1 MSKLMIFCT
10 CCDFRKDFYM
20 MRCSN
25 WFHNLKQ
32 IKSLQALDPDYYIM
46 HDGELTLEDIK
57 QYDSSLLYEPHL
69 YVKNHKPMLGRT
81 SDLSFPG
88 WIRSFTHALEIGLEN
103 YDYIVHIESDVLLL
117 HPDKIVS
124 YFDKPGMF
132 CSHWFGRD
140 IADSTCLVMNNKEE
154 TNRIREALLSRDGAT
169 NQLVEGLIT
178 GLANWQYVFNGGR
191 LENDASHLTM
201 DLDFI
206 AQLYQSE
213 AINPY
218 SKSITD
224 ATANHVYYAITDKLY
239 KPEERQY
246 IPIQCTAGIKE
257 RFNCYHDDD
266 NPDNIANKSDFYGKL
281 TALYAAWKLD
291 KAKSENQGIGFFCD
305 DMWFINGG
313 VHVPNMVQNHL
324 TYDDLYPCVPDDP
337 NSLNRKFPNTNY
349 DMQQYDIVIPRRQLQ
364 VDQNGWIRNAIAPMT
379 DEFGNDF
386 YFALETIIREN
397 HFNYGHKI
405 WKDWAMDEL
414 IAQPIRPLFIT
425 KKHLFNRF
433 CEFFFSVCKEMEDAL
448 GSKLTAEYRCVEV
461 CQPKIFQRLL
471 PYMIGL
477 FCYANKLATKET
489 SVFFFTNEVGAY
501 VKPFTFRN
509 N

>member
-46 HDGELTLEDIK
+46 HDGELTLEDIQK
-57 QYDSSLLYEPHL
+57 YDPSLLKESHL
-69 YVKNHKPMLGRT
+69 YIRNHKPMLGRT

-88 WIRSFTHALEIGLEN
+88 WVRSFIHALEIGLAQ

-140 IADSTCLVMNNKEE
+140 IADSTCLVMNDKDDV
-154 TNRIREALLSRDGAT
+154 RMIHDVLAGRDPAT
-169 NQLVEGLIT
+169 NQLIEGMIT
-178 GLANWQYVFNGGR
+178 TLAKWQYVFNGGR

-213 AINPY
+213 AVNPY
-218 SKSITD
+218 SKSIQD
-224 ATANHVYYAITDKLY
+224 VTANHVYYAITDELLHI
-239 KPEERQY
+239 PHRQY
-246 IPIQCTAGIKE
+246 IPIQCMAESKE

-266 NPDNIANKSDFYGKL
+266 NPDNIVDKHELYGKL

-291 KAKSENQGIGFFCD
+291 KAHSDQQGVGFTCNNMFL
-305 DMWFINGG
+305 INGG
-313 VHVPNMVQNHL
+313 VHVPNMYEHTFLYNDIFDL
-324 TYDDLYPCVPDDP
+324 KIDDNLE
-337 NSLNRKFPNTNY
+337 FPMMNY
-349 DMQQYDIVIPRRQLQ
+349 DFQQYDIVMPYRQLQ
-364 VDQNGWIRNAIAPMT
+364 VDKNGWIRNVIAPMLDT
-379 DEFGNDF
+379 FGNEF
-386 YFALETIIREN
+386 YHTLETVIREN
-397 HFNYGHKI
+397 YFDYGHKI
-405 WKDWAMDEL
+405 WKDYAMDEL
-414 IAQPIRPLFIT
+414 IAQPIRATFIT
-425 KKHLFNRF
+425 KKYLFNKF
-433 CEFFFSVCKEMEDAL
+433 CEFFFDICKLLEDTL
-448 GSKLTAEYRCVEV
+448 GKEKLLKNYKCVDV
-461 CQPKIFQRLL
+461 GKPAVFQALL

-477 FCYANKLATKET
+477 FCYRNKLVTKET
-489 SVFFFTNEVGAY
+489 LAFHYINEAGNVHA
-501 VKPFTFRN
+501 KPFCN
-509 N
+509 